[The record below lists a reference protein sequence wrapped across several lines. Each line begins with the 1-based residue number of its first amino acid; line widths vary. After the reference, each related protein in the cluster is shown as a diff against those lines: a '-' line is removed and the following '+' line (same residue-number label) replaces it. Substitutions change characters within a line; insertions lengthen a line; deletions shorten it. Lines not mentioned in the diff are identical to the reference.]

1 MAKGRKVTPLP
12 VKERKGT
19 VRKCREPQN
28 APVAEALKEV
38 PDVPDYFVVGGLA
51 MQMWYRVT
59 RWLIAQ
65 DIIAKVDLH
74 NVEAFCFAYE
84 TWRIAGEEL
93 RDGGPTIM
101 NPQGSVIKNPAAT
114 VMKEA
119 SGELRA
125 FGALLGLN
133 PADRSRMI
141 TGGAKQKPDN
151 EFSEF

>member
-12 VKERKGT
+12 IKERKGT
-19 VRKCREPQN
+19 VRKCRESQN
-28 APVAEALKEV
+28 APRAETLKEV

-59 RWLIAQ
+59 RWLIEQ
-65 DIIAKVDLH
+65 DVIAKVDLH

-84 TWRIAGEEL
+84 TWRIAGDEL
-93 RDGGPTIM
+93 RDIGPTTIGG
-101 NPQGSVIKNPAAT
+101 QGGVIKNPAAT

-119 SGELRA
+119 SSELRSY
-125 FGALLGLN
+125 GALLGLN

-141 TGGAKQKPDN
+141 TGGGKEKPDN